1 MTFTL
6 LLTDNRGALGRALE
20 HELEREFF
28 KLVVPAA
35 GEVDWHNAEAV
46 GDYVQ
51 RIRPDLII
59 NCLGWEDIPGLQ
71 QQVLLVTAA
80 KHLAQACVS
89 RPVPLIHFSSYTVF
103 GSDTKSIHGEK
114 DEPAP
119 ANDVGRAF
127 LAAEQ
132 AIAEQFKKWICL
144 RVSWVIGS
152 YGENHLTRLLNNL
165 VGDEAPRVTVSS
177 RLRGA
182 PTTLSDVARVAV
194 AMAKQISCGAK
205 NWGVMHYCSGESC
218 TEAEFATQVIQTLQ
232 QLMELDPEVSLAIEE
247 DVPAGEPVNAVLGC
261 RRVRDYFGIQAR
273 AWRPSL
279 LPLVKQWLHTYRD
292 HD

>member
-132 AIAEQFKKWICL
+132 AIAERFKKWICL

>member
-35 GEVDWHNAEAV
+35 GEVEWSSAEAV
-46 GDYVQ
+46 ADY
-51 RIRPDLII
+51 IRRVDPDLII
-59 NCLGWEDIPGLQ
+59 NCVGWDDIPGAQ
-71 QQVLLVTAA
+71 QQKLLAVAA
-80 KHLAQACVS
+80 KHLAQACAS
-89 RPVPLIHFSSYTVF
+89 IPLIHFSSYTVF
-103 GSDTKSIHGEK
+103 GGDTKSIHGEK

-127 LAAEQ
+127 VAAEQ
-132 AIAEQFKKWICL
+132 AIAETLKKWICL

-165 VGDEAPRVTVSS
+165 IGNASPMATVSS

-232 QLMELDPEVSLAIEE
+232 QLMELDSDVSLAITE
-247 DVPAGEPVNAVLGC
+247 DLPDGEPVSAVLAC